1 MRKSQ
6 EIERV
11 IIKLVKFKCREN
23 GCDEISQPFYVENE
37 FEFQLKQ
44 AEL

>member
-6 EIERV
+6 ERERV

-44 AEL
+44 PN